1 MAIYS
6 LWQKKLVWME
16 FWHLN
21 VVCFVMWTEGL
32 NEMVVGVGESDMPH
46 RITPWHSPSYPD
58 VNQQKISIE

>member
-21 VVCFVMWTEGL
+21 VMCFVMWTEGL
-32 NEMVVGVGESDMPH
+32 NEIVVGGSQTCH
-46 RITPWHSPSYPD
+46 
-58 VNQQKISIE
+58 IELHLGIHLPILM